1 MDIKNLPW
9 TEIGLVVGA
18 IACYCL
24 IRRMGKEKRDESR
37 SAKMMEK
44 YATLT
49 AKNLAATPDE
59 ELVEA
64 VVAHVLS
71 RAEES
76 RRPNPAAELAA
87 MPQPYT
93 VVYSVWAVCK
103 EMARGSYAM
112 LTHTATYGMVDCAVD
127 GLPVIGAEAT
137 ANALAA
143 LRDAYLAKGDV
154 ETAENAYHLAVQQDC
169 PLDLCVGYIRDH
181 VAALLGEDTTDDVV
195 AELPEITEDTT
206 DEA

>member
-1 MDIKNLPW
+1 MNIKDLPW
-9 TEIGLVVGA
+9 TEIGLA
-18 IACYCL
+18 LAATICYFL
-24 IRRMGKEKRDESR
+24 IRRVGKEKRDESR

-49 AKNLAATPDE
+49 AENLAATPDE

-71 RAEES
+71 RAAES
-76 RRPNPAAELAA
+76 RRPNPAAELAV

-143 LRDAYLAKGDV
+143 LRDAYLAKEGV
-154 ETAENAYHLAVQQDC
+154 EAAESAYHLAVQQDC
-169 PLDLCVGYIRDH
+169 PLNLCIGYIRDH
-181 VAALLGEDTTDDVV
+181 VAALLGEDTTDAVV
-195 AELPEITEDTT
+195 EELPVADEDTT